1 MPLRRQDSAYARRR
15 TTVRK
20 YDCPPTQ
27 RTDVYIPHL
36 FAKDLK
42 FPFFFFFNSTCFFT
56 KGKSVEIGSN
66 KLTIIDASLSGL
78 R

>member
-42 FPFFFFFNSTCFFT
+42 FPVFFFLIVLFFT
-56 KGKSVEIGSN
+56 KGKSVEIGSS